1 MKVDTNIGFIGWWNV
16 SEKLANSLLLAN
28 YNLLLYDKDKLKV
41 DNLVNEV
48 LKLNFN

>member
-28 YNLLLYDKDKLKV
+28 NNLLVYDIGKLKV
-41 DNLVNEV
+41 DNLVNKV
-48 LKLNFN
+48 LQ